1 MDGNT
6 SGLDGET
13 RELPHNI
20 EAEQALLGALLVNNE
35 VYDRV
40 ASIVQP
46 GHFFDPVH
54 ARIFEVAGDRIR
66 RNALATPITLKAF
79 FEDDAGLKE
88 LGGAAYLVR
97 LAGAAISLFA
107 AKDYARL
114 IYDNAIRRELILIGQ
129 GIADKAGRAAV
140 DSEPK
145 DQITEAEQ
153 ALYQLGEQGKVDRGF
168 QTFRR
173 AVIDAVKVANAAYER
188 DGGLAGISTGLV

>member
-6 SGLDGET
+6 PGLDGET
-13 RELPHNI
+13 RELPHNV

-54 ARIFEVAGDRIR
+54 ARIFDIAGERIR
-66 RNALATPITLKAF
+66 RNALATPVTLKAF

-107 AKDYARL
+107 ARDYAQL

-153 ALYQLGEQGKVDRGF
+153 ALYQLGEQGKVGF
-168 QTFRR
+168 WEFLRYG
-173 AVIDAVKVANAAYER
+173 AVVTAATTVLALLTLCAER
-188 DGGLAGISTGLV
+188 HFGLI